1 MTIAYA
7 SFVRLPHPT
16 DPDSTVGY
24 EVDSVDGDVVTLRKV
39 GYSSTAPFFA
49 TRTVA
54 EVEAHGVEARPASYR
69 ASFAPP
75 GECAYCDRERAA
87 EATIFPRHHA
97 SARCRS
103 NGYEHC
109 SCDVCF

>member
-1 MTIAYA
+1 MTLTYA

-24 EVDSVDGDVVTLRKV
+24 EVDAVDGDVVTLRKV
-39 GYSSTAPFFA
+39 GWAQAAPFFT
-49 TRTVA
+49 TRTVE
-54 EVEAHGVEARPASYR
+54 EVVTLGVEARPADYR

-75 GECAYCDRERAA
+75 GECTYCDRQREA
-87 EATIFPRHHA
+87 ESDFFPRHHA

-109 SCDVCF
+109 TCDTCF